1 MIGEQTVVQAT
12 VAAAAVFPWGMGSR
26 LWCRLQ
32 WRRQYSPDD
41 RVADCGA
48 GYSGGGSIPLGFG
61 QQAVYRLQWW
71 RQYSHDVQT
80 AGCGAGYSGGGS
92 IPLIFAQQAVVQV
105 TVVAA
110 ILP

>member
-1 MIGEQTVVQAT
+1 M
-12 VAAAAVFPWGMGSR
+12 
-26 LWCRLQ
+26 
-32 WRRQYSPDD
+32 
-41 RVADCGA
+41 
-48 GYSGGGSIPLGFG
+48 GFG

-71 RQYSHDVQT
+71 RQYSRDVQT

-105 TVVAA
+105 TVVVA